1 MENKG
6 GGKRPDYQVVSS
18 AGDGLKKQGAGWKN
32 VSKQGNPYISIVLD
46 NGAKYMLMIN
56 KPKPENT
63 TQNGYNQSN
72 YGQRDNQ
79 RPQSNNQEP
88 QRLGNVVDMDD
99 FGI

>member
-18 AGDGLKKQGAGWKN
+18 TGDGLKKRGAAWKN
-32 VSKQGNPYISIVLD
+32 ISKQGNPYLSIVMED
-46 NGAKYMLMIN
+46 GAKYMLLPN

-63 TQNGYNQSN
+63 TQNGYGQSN

-79 RPQSNNQEP
+79 RSQSNQEP